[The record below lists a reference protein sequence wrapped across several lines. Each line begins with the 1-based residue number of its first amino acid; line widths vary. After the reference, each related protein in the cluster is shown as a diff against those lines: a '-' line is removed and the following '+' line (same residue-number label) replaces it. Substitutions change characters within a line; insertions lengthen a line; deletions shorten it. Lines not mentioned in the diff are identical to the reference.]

1 MNPNEV
7 KHIIDT
13 MGVALRCNRER
24 AASLI
29 LNDPTGIQEVLPLV
43 FDTQYKNHHKAA
55 WVIEI
60 IFEQDLSL
68 IYPHLTYFTSHLHHV
83 KNDSAVRSLA
93 KIGRWIA
100 WDYKKNKAKQHP
112 LQIAEILQL
121 VEAGFDWMI
130 GPYPVAPKAYT
141 MDTLFIFGNEQNP
154 ALEWVLESLKDV
166 ILQQIQHGSP
176 GFQNHGHKILEQIK
190 KVELEKLST

>member
-68 IYPHLTYFTSHLHHV
+68 IYPHLTYFTSNLHHV

-93 KIGRWIA
+93 KIARWIA
-100 WDYKKNKAKQHP
+100 WDYKKTKTKQHP
-112 LQIAEILQL
+112 LQIDEILQL

-141 MDTLFIFGNEQNP
+141 MDTLYAFGSLNHP
-154 ALEWVLESLKDV
+154 DLKWVHDSLKDV
-166 ILQQIQHGSP
+166 ILQQIQMGSP
-176 GFQNHGHKILEQIK
+176 GFQNHGEKILRKIEDRS
-190 KVELEKLST
+190 E

>member
-1 MNPNEV
+1 MNQNEV
-7 KHIIDT
+7 IDIIDT
-13 MGVALRCNRER
+13 MGTALRCNRER
-24 AASLI
+24 AATHI
-29 LNDPTGIQEVLPLV
+29 LNDSNGIQEILPLV

-83 KNDSAVRSLA
+83 KNESAIRSLA

-100 WDYKKNKAKQHP
+100 LDYKKKANQHP
-112 LQIAEILQL
+112 IQIAEILQF
-121 VEAGFDWMI
+121 VEVGFDWMI

-141 MDTLFIFGNEQNP
+141 MDTLFIFGNVQNP
-154 ALEWVLESLKDV
+154 KLEWVLESLKDV
-166 ILQQIQHGSP
+166 ILQQIQQGSP
-176 GFQNHGHKILEQIK
+176 GFQNHGNKILEQLK
-190 KVELEKLST
+190 RLK

>member
-1 MNPNEV
+1 MNQNEV
-7 KHIIDT
+7 IDIIDT
-13 MGVALRCNRER
+13 MGKALRCNRER
-24 AASLI
+24 AATHI
-29 LNDPTGIQEVLPLV
+29 LNDSNGIQEILPLV

-83 KNDSAVRSLA
+83 KNESAVRSLA

-100 WDYKKNKAKQHP
+100 LDYKKKANQHP
-112 LQIAEILQL
+112 IQIAEILQL
-121 VEAGFDWMI
+121 VEVGFDWMI

-141 MDTLFIFGNEQNP
+141 MDTLFIFGNVQNP
-154 ALEWVLESLKDV
+154 ELEWVLESLKDV
-166 ILQQIQHGSP
+166 ILQQIQQGSP
-176 GFQNHGHKILEQIK
+176 GFQNHGNKILEQLK
-190 KVELEKLST
+190 RLK

>member
-1 MNPNEV
+1 MNQNEV
-7 KHIIDT
+7 IDIIDT
-13 MGVALRCNRER
+13 MGTALRCNRER
-24 AASLI
+24 AATHI
-29 LNDPTGIQEVLPLV
+29 LNDSNGIQEILPLV

-83 KNDSAVRSLA
+83 KNESAVRSLA

-100 WDYKKNKAKQHP
+100 LDYKKKANQHP
-112 LQIAEILQL
+112 IQIAEILQL
-121 VEAGFDWMI
+121 VEVGFDWMI

-141 MDTLFIFGNEQNP
+141 MDTLFIFGNVQNP
-154 ALEWVLESLKDV
+154 KLEWVLESLKDV
-166 ILQQIQHGSP
+166 ILQQIQQGSP
-176 GFQNHGHKILEQIK
+176 GFQNHGNKILEQLK
-190 KVELEKLST
+190 RLK

>member
-1 MNPNEV
+1 MNQNEV

-68 IYPHLTYFTSHLHHV
+68 IYPHLTYFTSTFA
-83 KNDSAVRSLA
+83 SC
-93 KIGRWIA
+93 
-100 WDYKKNKAKQHP
+100 
-112 LQIAEILQL
+112 
-121 VEAGFDWMI
+121 
-130 GPYPVAPKAYT
+130 
-141 MDTLFIFGNEQNP
+141 
-154 ALEWVLESLKDV
+154 
-166 ILQQIQHGSP
+166 
-176 GFQNHGHKILEQIK
+176 
-190 KVELEKLST
+190 

>member
-1 MNPNEV
+1 MNQNEV
-7 KHIIDT
+7 KHILDT

-24 AASLI
+24 AATLI
-29 LNDPTGIQEVLPLV
+29 LHDLTGIQEVLPLV

-93 KIGRWIA
+93 KICRWVA
-100 WDYKKNKAKQHP
+100 LDYKKCKTLQHP

-141 MDTLFIFGNEQNP
+141 MDTLFIFGNVQN
-154 ALEWVLESLKDV
+154 AGLEWVLESLKDV
-166 ILQQIQHGSP
+166 ILQQIQQGSP
-176 GFQNHGHKILEQIK
+176 GFQNHGHKILEQLKRIK
-190 KVELEKLST
+190 